1 MRAASSTIKLG
12 TFRHLQKQWCRPTQL
27 SVATGVGTMKTN
39 NVYSFLSHFNHGQ
52 SFVAFSSIH
61 QYEGFHSIQ
70 QQSRRR
76 PNCCLLV
83 HPCTTN
89 PPHQQFRS
97 SSTYPTA
104 ADEDTNKDNKKELKS
119 DNGDPTDGKVLSTT
133 KTTTT
138 TDQRKSGDK
147 YSNSLN
153 EKFDSHVSDAD
164 HHKAGKKEQHAR
176 KKRINEYRKRRQ
188 HRQRQI
194 SLLKLQSTPTPKA
207 VLEDDFLQ
215 LSYQFEVP
223 KFKWIEGL
231 AKELEKYQQQ
241 QQQQKKAKSMLN
253 EDPQRR
259 LWKVVLQYLDT
270 RKVPK
275 EIRQRFFLRM
285 VDSRE
290 INAGSIQTKNGDIQS
305 KNSLTQQ
312 QIVSDVKLLQHA
324 RTLAIHHPMS
334 WSRESNR
341 KIRRKLGK
349 KKGISHHNTSHVD
362 DDDVEDDIDIE
373 NTVKAVD
380 NTLPRLSVKE
390 YMSRIR
396 VPALAAMFETKSEEQ
411 QYNEAVEFQK
421 KMQERLPLPQY
432 LNAIKYVQDF
442 ADSCNVP
449 NTDGKGSVPEIGTE
463 QEAPHNNS
471 QHTNSFPRHDLEDDA
486 KRHRLNQ
493 HQQHVQQELRI
504 LKTNLQRFV
513 PKTRLH
519 MVAEDFAKFFHI
531 MTTDPVMNMEEQRY
545 VNMIRDDAVVCQSQ
559 QKWEETQETYVQAFQ
574 NVQELLQKAA
584 NTLEENQH
592 DELTGRT
599 LQNDLLGVSQEESIL
614 ETFDGVMAGVSSIN
628 PPQMTTT
635 ERVRPRRYT
644 VFEAM
649 EIGRQENSGEGSLI
663 PPQARFQIVLP
674 QEGGRKVFRND
685 LFPAQAPT
693 DRMVFIDNLPI
704 DVEVDRL
711 KDAFGRCGTI
721 EALEIFHQRP
731 ELDPGRKAIDNR
743 KKIRS
748 PSSNFRRQRWQRPR
762 TPLYGII
769 LYKEA
774 TSAAKAVADPLRIF
788 GMVLDHHLI
797 RTQKAA
803 AMTKLYLEDVASSH
817 DTTAIEYDL
826 SRILHPDLYVCLDVS
841 GHRRGKRRRGIDGET
856 SSCVIKFP
864 TFESAY
870 WAYQKLSLELEY
882 LQEADGTCGLH
893 WMQTPPDAMLYWT
906 RQLNF

>member
-12 TFRHLQKQWCRPTQL
+12 TFRHFQKQWCRPTQL

-39 NVYSFLSHFNHGQ
+39 NVNFFLSRFNRGQ
-52 SFVAFSSIH
+52 SFVAFSSIR
-61 QYEGFHSIQ
+61 QYGGFHSI

-76 PNCCLLV
+76 PNCYLLV
-83 HPCTTN
+83 HPRTTN

-97 SSTYPTA
+97 SSTHPTA
-104 ADEDTNKDNKKELKS
+104 ADEDTNKDSKS
-119 DNGDPTDGKVLSTT
+119 DVGFLSTT
-133 KTTTT
+133 KMTTTT
-138 TDQRKSGDK
+138 TDQRTCGDK
-147 YSNSLN
+147 DSNHLN
-153 EKFDSHVSDAD
+153 ENSVSDAD

-176 KKRINEYRKRRQ
+176 KKRINAYRKRRQ

-207 VLEDDFLQ
+207 ILEDDFLQ

-241 QQQQKKAKSMLN
+241 QQQQKKAKSALN

-290 INAGSIQTKNGDIQS
+290 IDAGSIQTKNGDIQS
-305 KNSLTQQ
+305 KKSLTQQ
-312 QIVSDVKLLQHA
+312 QIVSDVKLLQQA
-324 RTLAIHHPMS
+324 RALAIHHPMS

-349 KKGISHHNTSHVD
+349 KKGISHHNTSRVD
-362 DDDVEDDIDIE
+362 DDDVDIE
-373 NTVKAVD
+373 NTATTVY
-380 NTLPRLSVKE
+380 NTLPRLPVKE

-449 NTDGKGSVPEIGTE
+449 NTDGNGSVPEIGNE
-463 QEAPHNNS
+463 QEAPDNDS
-471 QHTNSFPRHDLEDDA
+471 QYTNSFPRHDLEDDA

-531 MTTDPVMNMEEQRY
+531 MITDPVMNMEEQRY

-559 QKWEETQETYVQAFQ
+559 QKWEETQETYVKAFQ

-614 ETFDGVMAGVSSIN
+614 ETFDGVMVGVSSIN

-649 EIGRQENSGEGSLI
+649 EIGKQEKSGEGSLI
-663 PPQARFQIVLP
+663 PPQARFQNVLP
-674 QEGGRKVFRND
+674 QEGGSKVFRND